1 MNTSVMI
8 DAANLARDPEQT
20 SGVLSEVLA
29 HVRELKDFYPHFDL
43 WLTDQVLPGLS
54 NGDRSILVEHRNGV
68 LAGLAILKD
77 DGLEKKLC
85 CLRVLPGFQDTGL
98 GYRMFEKAF
107 DQLGTRSPLLSVAEE
122 RLPTFKRLFD
132 HFGFE
137 LAETHH
143 GLYRAGRIE
152 FAFNG
157 VLMLPHTVLNA
168 ASLGKRSSVARA

>member
-8 DAANLARDPEQT
+8 DAASLARDPEQT
-20 SGVLSEVLA
+20 SGVLSEVLS
-29 HVRELKDFYPHFDL
+29 HVRDLKDLYPHFDV

-54 NGDRSILVEHRNGV
+54 SGDRSILVEHRSGV

-77 DGLEKKLC
+77 DGFEKKLC

-107 DQLGTRSPLLSVAEE
+107 DQLETRSPLLSVAEE
-122 RLPTFKRLFD
+122 RLPVFTRLFD

-137 LAETHH
+137 LAETHRD
-143 GLYRAGRIE
+143 LYREGRTE

-157 VLMLPHTVLNA
+157 VLMLPHTASNA
-168 ASLGKRSSVARA
+168 RLRDRASAAFAA

>member
-8 DAANLARDPEQT
+8 DAASLARDPEQT
-20 SGVLSEVLA
+20 SVVLSEVLT
-29 HVRELKDFYPHFDL
+29 HVHDLRDFYPNFDA
-43 WLTDQVLPGLS
+43 WLTDHVLPGLS
-54 NGDRSILVEHRNGV
+54 GGDRAILVEHRNGV

-77 DGLEKKLC
+77 DELEKKLC

-107 DQLGTRSPLLSVAEE
+107 DQLETRSPLLSVAEE
-122 RLPTFKRLFD
+122 RLPAFRRLFD

-137 LAETHH
+137 LAETHQ
-143 GLYRAGRIE
+143 GLYREGRME

-157 VLMLPHTVLNA
+157 VLMLPHALPNA
-168 ASLGKRSSVARA
+168 SQSRQSSVALTV